1 MRDGNRVYWIL
12 VGALIVFGVLGAAS
26 IGLPF
31 LALGLT
37 LAALSGFRGRPRVF
51 WPVLLA
57 VVGFFV
63 GYALVAPWYCSQEVY
78 SEVGGPLVDSGV
90 VCQSLVGVTYRGP
103 GGYNPSSLPGLIAGV
118 ASALL
123 FGGIAWIV
131 MRGRTT
137 SSRPPLT

>member
-1 MRDGNRVYWIL
+1 MRERNLLYWVL
-12 VGALIVFGVLGAAS
+12 VGVLIVFGVLGAAT

-37 LAALSGFRGRPRVF
+37 LAALAGQRGRPQVF
-51 WPVLLA
+51 WPVLLL

-63 GYALVAPWYCSQEVY
+63 GYALVVPWYCSEEVY

-90 VCQSLVGVTYRGP
+90 VCQSLVGLTYRGR
-103 GGYNPSSLPGLIAGV
+103 GDYDPSYLPGLLAGV
-118 ASALL
+118 ATALL

-131 MRGRTT
+131 LRRRTVT
-137 SSRPPLT
+137 S